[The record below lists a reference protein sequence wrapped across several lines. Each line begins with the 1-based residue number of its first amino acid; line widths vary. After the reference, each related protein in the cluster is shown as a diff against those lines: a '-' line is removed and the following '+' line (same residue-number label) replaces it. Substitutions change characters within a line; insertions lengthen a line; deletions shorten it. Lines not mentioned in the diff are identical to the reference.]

1 MILEFY
7 PGKKNKNKIVCALQL
22 IPPAAHSR
30 KFIYE

>member
-7 PGKKNKNKIVCALQL
+7 LGKKKKKKIVRALQL
-22 IPPAAHSR
+22 NIPPAHSR